1 MNDNF
6 IAATLTNLGIE
17 PTPENIM
24 IAKEKGVN
32 YLVKK
37 TYSKDLD
44 KPNVQLKPQSVPM
57 VTPMV
62 QTRPGTITGSSGM
75 IAPVTPNNENQS
87 FFQKY
92 KTPLI
97 IGGVALVGLYF
108 LTRK

>member
-6 IAATLTNLGIE
+6 IISTLTNLGIK
-17 PTPENIM
+17 PTPQNIM
-24 IAKEKGVN
+24 IAKEKGVS

-37 TYSKDLD
+37 TYSQD
-44 KPNVQLKPQSVPM
+44 KKKTGVQLKPQSVPM
-57 VTPMV
+57 V
-62 QTRPGTITGSSGM
+62 QTRPGTIMPSKGM
-75 IAPVTPNNENQS
+75 VAPVTPGGENQS